1 LSIAIFIDCYI
12 GAYSSNCIFKLQIT
26 ARIIFYFHN
35 KTINGKFYLQV
46 DFEKIIMQ
54 YIQLGNRGP
63 KVSSIGFGAWAIG
76 GLNWGKT
83 DDEVSR
89 SAVHEA
95 LDCGV
100 TLIDTADVYGFGHSE
115 DLIAQVIKERGKGDI
130 IVATKV
136 GNDFYFAS
144 QADDTGYGAIRQ
156 NYDPEYLLFAVEQSL
171 KRLDLEAIDIL
182 QLHSPDLDELEREE
196 PWEILRKLKDQGK
209 ILHRGFSIQSF
220 KETEQ
225 AHLLDR
231 YHEIIDCIQVR
242 YNLFERE
249 AEKVLFPK
257 AQKYGI
263 GVIVR
268 IPLLFGFLTGKFD
281 IHKKFG
287 KEDHRRMNLSPD
299 KLEKYLEYLDKM
311 KPLFQCYPE
320 QSKAQVSLRFCISH
334 PACHVAIPGAKTAQQ
349 VEENC
354 TASDLGPLPLDEIPS
369 LDEES

>member
-1 LSIAIFIDCYI
+1 M
-12 GAYSSNCIFKLQIT
+12 
-26 ARIIFYFHN
+26 
-35 KTINGKFYLQV
+35 QV

-54 YIQLGNRGP
+54 YITLGNRGP

-76 GLNWGKT
+76 GINWGKT
-83 DDEVSR
+83 DDQVSKR
-89 SAVHEA
+89 A
-95 LDCGV
+95 LHAAIDSGV

-115 DLIAQVIKERGKGDI
+115 ELISQIIKERGKKDI
-130 IVATKV
+130 VIATKA

-144 QADDTGYGAIRQ
+144 QEDDAGYGAIRQ

-171 KRLDLEAIDIL
+171 KRLNLEAIDIL
-182 QLHSPDLDELEREE
+182 QLHSPDLDKLEREE
-196 PWEILRKLKDQGK
+196 PWEVIRKLKEQGK
-209 ILHRGFSIQSF
+209 ILYRGFSIQSF

-242 YNLFERE
+242 YNLLERD
-249 AEKVLFPK
+249 AEKVLLPK
-257 AQKYGI
+257 ALKYGI

-281 IHKKFG
+281 KDKKFG
-287 KEDHRRMNLSPD
+287 EDDHRRMNLAPD
-299 KLEKYLEYLDKM
+299 KLEKYLAYLDNM
-311 KPLFQCYPE
+311 KALFEHYPE

-334 PACHVAIPGAKTAQQ
+334 PACQVAIPGAKTAQQ

-354 TASDLGPLPLDEIPS
+354 MASDLGPLPLSHIPP
-369 LDEES
+369 LQK